1 MLPRGAAMTRREFIG
16 LVGGAVAWPLAAL
29 GQQKSM
35 PVVGILATGRPDLN
49 EPNISAFRQGLAGL
63 GYVEGRNIVIE
74 YRWAEGKPERFP
86 ALAAELV
93 ALNVDVILTVGG
105 TLAALAA
112 KQATTTLPVV
122 FGFVGD
128 PIAEGLVTSLARPGG
143 NVTGLSNVTTDL
155 IGKWLELLKQVVPGI
170 NLIAVL
176 WKPDS
181 LPEPARKV
189 RLKEANESAQ
199 ALGVQLQFVEALG
212 PADFDTAFSDVSAN
226 GGGALVVL
234 TTPIFFIER
243 QRIVELAAKN
253 RLPTVYAS
261 KNYVEAGGL
270 MSYGPNFADLNRR
283 AASYVDKILRG
294 AKPSDLPVEQPV
306 KFEFVINL
314 KTAKTLGLQIPAGML
329 ARADEVIE

>member
-1 MLPRGAAMTRREFIG
+1 MRRREFMTG
-16 LVGGAVAWPLAAL
+16 LGSATIAWPLVARA
-29 GQQKSM
+29 QQKSM
-35 PVVGILATGRPDLN
+35 PVVGVLSSSAPELN
-49 EPNISAFRQGLAGL
+49 EPNISAFRQELSEL
-63 GYVEGRNIVIE
+63 GYVEGRNILME
-74 YRWAEGKPERFP
+74 YRWAEGKSDRFP

-93 ALNVDVILTVGG
+93 ALKVDVILTAGG

-112 KQATTTLPVV
+112 KQATTTLPIV
-122 FGFVGD
+122 FGVVGD
-128 PIAEGLVTSLARPGG
+128 PIAEGLVTSLGRPGG

-155 IGKWLELLKQVVPGI
+155 IGKWLEFLKQIVPGI

-181 LPEPARKV
+181 IPERARKV

-199 ALGVQLQFVEALG
+199 ALGVQLKFVEALG
-212 PADFDTAFSDVSAN
+212 PADFDSAFLDVSAT
-226 GGGALVVL
+226 GAGALVVL
-234 TTPIFFIER
+234 TTPVFFIER
-243 QRIVELAAKN
+243 QRIVDLAAKN

-306 KFEFVINL
+306 KFEFVLNL